1 LGSNRFAANGPVR
14 IAYEIDRSR
23 GRAHIAGASLGG
35 MVAQELAIEQPLRVD
50 RLVLACTTPGWPYG
64 YPMPR
69 SSVRRM
75 TAAASLP
82 VEAAQ
87 RSLVENAL
95 SPGHCRR
102 ASRTRRAYRRQ
113 PESQAW
119 RSGRVESTS

>member
-1 LGSNRFAANGPVR
+1 MADMAEDVAAVL
-14 IAYEIDRSR
+14 DRSR
-23 GRAHIAGASLGG
+23 ITRAHVAGASLGG

-87 RSLVENAL
+87 RSLVEKRCPRTL
-95 SPGHCRR
+95 SKNIPNSSSVSSATRKPGLAIRPRGKH
-102 ASRTRRAYRRQ
+102 
-113 PESQAW
+113 
-119 RSGRVESTS
+119 